1 MMLASDAP
9 AIAALVT
16 ASVAVV
22 GLAVTAVFNQLSR
35 RDSDRERKSLAL
47 HDASKRLSSP
57 SAPKRALAMAAVVEH
72 LNHSATSA
80 SARRIALNAL
90 HYETE
95 PLVVELA
102 VDQIKDSGQQREA
115 TAELVHLN
123 RHLWQ
128 GMLDLFARVLAG
140 GQGDRQSIAAE
151 LEKLSYNQAI
161 VSRLI
166 QDQTV
171 SDIDFTDTFYP
182 ELWAPTVR
190 FTKCNFTSALLH
202 YSNLRAAHFED
213 CILDRTILIGAYL
226 EDTTFLR
233 SPTDDAVSFGAASVD
248 ARNRNRSRPLMS
260 CSMPVRASPLRSST
274 SSNRIGTAIG
284 PPEPTNADSRPSG
297 GTSRARSKR
306 RSSRA
311 RTRSTEHNR
320 ATETTACTRS
330 IASRRSIGNGTSC

>member
-35 RDSDRERKSLAL
+35 RDSDREGKSLAL

-102 VDQIKDSGQQREA
+102 VDQIKDSGQQRDA

-128 GMLDLFARVLAG
+128 GMLDLFGRVLAG

-166 QDQTV
+166 QDQ
-171 SDIDFTDTFYP
+171 
-182 ELWAPTVR
+182 
-190 FTKCNFTSALLH
+190 
-202 YSNLRAAHFED
+202 
-213 CILDRTILIGAYL
+213 
-226 EDTTFLR
+226 
-233 SPTDDAVSFGAASVD
+233 
-248 ARNRNRSRPLMS
+248 
-260 CSMPVRASPLRSST
+260 
-274 SSNRIGTAIG
+274 
-284 PPEPTNADSRPSG
+284 
-297 GTSRARSKR
+297 
-306 RSSRA
+306 
-311 RTRSTEHNR
+311 
-320 ATETTACTRS
+320 
-330 IASRRSIGNGTSC
+330 